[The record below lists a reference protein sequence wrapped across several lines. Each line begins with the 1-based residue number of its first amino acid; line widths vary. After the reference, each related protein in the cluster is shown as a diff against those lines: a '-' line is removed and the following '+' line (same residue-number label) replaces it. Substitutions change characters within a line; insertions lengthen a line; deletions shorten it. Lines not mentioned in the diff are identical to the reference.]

1 MTRAARLAL
10 AAAFASCASLAL
22 PASALAAPKAAA
34 ATGPFDAAMAIVDDP
49 AELARRAPEAE
60 KLLDQVVKTDPKNV
74 DALYNLGLLAH
85 RRGDFATARQRW
97 QAALT
102 VKADYYPAKAR
113 LLWLDR
119 EKDPKAVQAQLEA
132 IIKAD
137 RFQPE
142 ARNLLAQLAIGA
154 KKWDVAIK
162 HARNVLLGDPD
173 NVNAYLNLA
182 VAYYRRGLPEQAGL
196 IASNALERQPKAAA
210 LHNMM
215 GLVYLARDDSRHASE
230 EFVKALQID
239 PSQVDARVNLGSL
252 ELAYGDFKTALSRFD
267 QVLKLEKDAGQK
279 PDPMVV
285 LSRAVT
291 LRGLQRYDEAEKGYR
306 EALRLD
312 PKLDDARYNLCVL
325 YHQYKDKGEDRAKW
339 LEAKKVCQDYLSRIK
354 RKHPKYREIRKRIRS
369 IVKTLEVLT
378 PSEPTPP
385 APDGAKP
392 TGG

>member
-10 AAAFASCASLAL
+10 AASFATCALGTL
-22 PASALAAPKAAA
+22 PATSYAAKADAAA
-34 ATGPFDAAMAIVDDP
+34 GPFDAAMAIVDDP

-60 KLLDQVVKTDPKNV
+60 KLFAEALKADPKNV
-74 DALYNLGLLAH
+74 DALYNLGLLAY
-85 RRGDFATARQRW
+85 RRGDFAAARQRW
-97 QAALT
+97 QQALA
-102 VKADYYPAKAR
+102 VKADFYPAKAR
-113 LLWLDR
+113 LLWLDHA
-119 EKDPKAVQAQLEA
+119 KNPAAAKSQLEA

-142 ARNLLAQLAIGA
+142 ARNLLAQLAIEN
-154 KKWDVAIK
+154 KKWDEAIK

-230 EFVKALQID
+230 EFVKALKID
-239 PSQVDARVNLGSL
+239 PAQIDARVNLGSL

-267 QVLKLEKDAGQK
+267 QVLKLEKDAGQQ

-312 PKLDDARYNLCVL
+312 PKMDAARYNLCVL

-339 LEAKKVCQDYLSRIK
+339 LEAKRVCKDYLGRIK

-369 IVKTLEVLT
+369 IDQTLKVLT
-378 PSEPTPP
+378 PAEPTPP
-385 APDGAKP
+385 AGGGKP
-392 TGG
+392 AGS